1 MEQDVFDIETAAY
14 DMAVDAASEE
24 VKQNKKADMCI
35 HINSF
40 ADFVQF
46 KLCNSIKR
54 FYTCFLRCQL
64 IETANLVLQIS
75 LANQMISFDT
85 IDAIGM

>member
-24 VKQNKKADMCI
+24 TKQNKKADMCI

-40 ADFVQF
+40 ADFV
-46 KLCNSIKR
+46 
-54 FYTCFLRCQL
+54 
-64 IETANLVLQIS
+64 
-75 LANQMISFDT
+75 
-85 IDAIGM
+85 